1 VIEHSQ
7 FGEGAFLIKYFDEI
21 PPRYRLLVDVGAFGV
36 ELSNT
41 YDLIACCGWGGL
53 LIEPMPIE
61 VFWDPLKEAMKERKD
76 IKILNVAISD
86 SRGVASG
93 YIHEIPGHNSLIFE
107 QESHERKEI
116 VTRTLPDVLKEER
129 IPNDFDLLSVDT
141 EGLDYLIIRNLL
153 EESDYRP
160 RVIVVEREKPLWEHY
175 QFEPVK
181 NEETVEYG
189 RIFGKFGYTQV
200 FETHGNRIFAKEVVK
215 MKTAKMRVFKNE
227 TKITQVFYDRHHNPH
242 EVKPGAT
249 FVEDLSGVVDLNEL
263 IKKDKDRRALQDNV
277 DEARRV
283 KRALALIN
291 ATKKVEDLDK
301 FKDGE
306 KNQDVLDAILL
317 KEKELLDV
325 SVNGESEG

>member
-7 FGEGAFLIKYFDEI
+7 FGEAAFLIKYFDEI
-21 PPRYRLLVDVGAFGV
+21 PPRYRLLVDVGAFGI

-41 YDLIACCGWGGL
+41 YDLIVCCGWGGL

-61 VFWDPLKEAMKERKD
+61 GPWRPLEKAMEGRED
-76 IKILNVAISD
+76 IKILDIAISD
-86 SRGVASG
+86 SRGFATG
-93 YIHEIPGHNSLIFE
+93 YIHETAGHNSLIFE
-107 QESHERKEI
+107 QESQEKKEI
-116 VTRTLPDVLKEER
+116 VMRTLSDVLREER

-141 EGLDYLIIRNLL
+141 EGLDYRIMKNLF

-160 RVIVVEREKPLWEHY
+160 RVIVVERERPLWEHY
-175 QFEPVK
+175 QFEAAQQ
-181 NEETVEYG
+181 EETVEYG

-200 FETHGNRIFAKEVVK
+200 FETHGNRIFAKEVAK
-215 MKTAKMRVFKNE
+215 MATAKMRVFKNE
-227 TKITQVFYDRHHNPH
+227 TKITQLFYDRHHNPH
-242 EVKPGAT
+242 EVKPGET

-263 IKKDKDRRALQDNV
+263 IKKDRERRALQTNV

-306 KNQDVLDAILL
+306 KNQDVLDAILQ
-317 KEKELLDV
+317 KEKELLNV
-325 SVNGESEG
+325 SSVDG